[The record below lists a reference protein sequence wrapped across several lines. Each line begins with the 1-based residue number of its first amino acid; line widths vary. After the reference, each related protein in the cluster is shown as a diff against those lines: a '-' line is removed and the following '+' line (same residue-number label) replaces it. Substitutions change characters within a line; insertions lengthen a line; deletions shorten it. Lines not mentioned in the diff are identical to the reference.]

1 MVSYIILNWR
11 EKIVW
16 SNKSIVWGVN
26 VMDYLKRHKKI
37 LICIILAILL
47 IETEIYMVAHKIYD
61 KVRLEYE
68 PVQILTKPKGMIY
81 PDGGAIVSFRIKNCS
96 DYEQTVAF
104 IIYQQNWVSGEKQL
118 FIVEHVYNDHLFNNP
133 KEIKDGVI
141 KIQSGESCV
150 VCIKAVAKD
159 KSKILSSREG
169 PNVKIVNLN

>member
-1 MVSYIILNWR
+1 MVSYIILNWL

-37 LICIILAILL
+37 LICIILGLLL
-47 IETEIYMVAHKIYD
+47 IKTELYIVVHKICND
-61 KVRLEYE
+61 VRLEYE
-68 PVQILTKPKGMIY
+68 PVQILTKPKGRIY
-81 PDGGAIVSFRIKNCS
+81 PNGGAFVSFNIKNCS

-104 IIYQQNWVSGEKQL
+104 IVYQQNLVSGEKQL
-118 FIVEHVYNDHLFNNP
+118 FIVEHVYNDYLFNNP

-141 KIQSGESCV
+141 KIPGGESCIV
-150 VCIKAVAKD
+150 SIEAVAKD

-169 PNVKIVNLN
+169 PNVKIVKLN

>member
-1 MVSYIILNWR
+1 MVSYIILNWL

-37 LICIILAILL
+37 LICIILGLLL
-47 IETEIYMVAHKIYD
+47 IETELYIAAH
-61 KVRLEYE
+61 
-68 PVQILTKPKGMIY
+68 
-81 PDGGAIVSFRIKNCS
+81 N
-96 DYEQTVAF
+96 
-104 IIYQQNWVSGEKQL
+104 
-118 FIVEHVYNDHLFNNP
+118 NNP

-159 KSKILSSREG
+159 KSKILYSREG

>member
-1 MVSYIILNWR
+1 MVSYIILNWL

-16 SNKSIVWGVN
+16 SNKSLVWGVN

-37 LICIILAILL
+37 LICIILGLLL
-47 IETEIYMVAHKIYD
+47 IKTELYIVVHKICND
-61 KVRLEYE
+61 VRLEYE

-81 PDGGAIVSFRIKNCS
+81 SDGGAFVSFSIKNCS

-141 KIQSGESCV
+141 KIPGDESCIV
-150 VCIKAVAKD
+150 SIEAVAKD
-159 KSKILSSREG
+159 KQKILSSREG
-169 PNVKIVNLN
+169 PNVKIVKLN

>member
-1 MVSYIILNWR
+1 MVSYIILNWL

-37 LICIILAILL
+37 LICIILGLLL
-47 IETEIYMVAHKIYD
+47 IKTELYIVAHKICND
-61 KVRLEYE
+61 VRLEYE
-68 PVQILTKPKGMIY
+68 PVQILTKPKGRIY
-81 PDGGAIVSFRIKNCS
+81 PNGGAFVSFNIKNCS

-104 IIYQQNWVSGEKQL
+104 IVYQQNLVSGEKQL
-118 FIVEHVYNDHLFNNP
+118 FIVEHVYNDYLFNNP

-141 KIQSGESCV
+141 KIPGGESCIV
-150 VCIKAVAKD
+150 SIEAVAKD

-169 PNVKIVNLN
+169 PNVKIVKLN

>member
-1 MVSYIILNWR
+1 MVSYIILNWL

-68 PVQILTKPKGMIY
+68 PVQILTKPDRK
-81 PDGGAIVSFRIKNCS
+81 S
-96 DYEQTVAF
+96 
-104 IIYQQNWVSGEKQL
+104 
-118 FIVEHVYNDHLFNNP
+118 
-133 KEIKDGVI
+133 
-141 KIQSGESCV
+141 V
-150 VCIKAVAKD
+150 V
-159 KSKILSSREG
+159 
-169 PNVKIVNLN
+169 